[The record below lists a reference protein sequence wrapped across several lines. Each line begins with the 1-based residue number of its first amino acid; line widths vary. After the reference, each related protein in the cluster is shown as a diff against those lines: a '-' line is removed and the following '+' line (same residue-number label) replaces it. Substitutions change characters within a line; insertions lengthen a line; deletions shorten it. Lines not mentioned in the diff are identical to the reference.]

1 MARDQDIDIGLDSLR
16 RILSQPEPVLED
28 VCDQLT
34 TALLPFRPP
43 DDVALLVARTRA
55 LGPDRVATWDLP
67 LDPAIVVDARAA
79 ATRQLDL
86 WGLQDLAYVAE
97 LVVSELVT
105 NAIRYGKPPLRLRLI
120 HDQNLICEVSDGN
133 STAPHLRRARSDDEG
148 GRGLFLV
155 AQLTDHWGTRYAAR
169 GKIIWAELSLPR

>member
-1 MARDQDIDIGLDSLR
+1 
-16 RILSQPEPVLED
+16 
-28 VCDQLT
+28 
-34 TALLPFRPP
+34 
-43 DDVALLVARTRA
+43 VAS
-55 LGPDRVATWDLP
+55 WDLP

-86 WGLQDLAYVAE
+86 WGLQDLSYVAE

-105 NAIRYGKPPLRLRLI
+105 NAIRYGKPPIRLRLI
-120 HDQNLICEVSDGN
+120 HDQSLICEVSDGN
-133 STAPHLRRARSDDEG
+133 STAPHLRRAHTDDEG

-169 GKIIWAELSLPR
+169 GKIIWAELCLSQ